1 MKFLNDEEKENLE
14 KKKDIMDFI
23 LNLMAQSGDIN
34 AIATKKLSEILELS
48 AEIKSNDILMDN
60 EDNMREFLSLLEQFE
75 SLLKD
80 FADEKNIEIKG
91 EIKL

>member
-14 KKKDIMDFI
+14 KKKDVMDFI